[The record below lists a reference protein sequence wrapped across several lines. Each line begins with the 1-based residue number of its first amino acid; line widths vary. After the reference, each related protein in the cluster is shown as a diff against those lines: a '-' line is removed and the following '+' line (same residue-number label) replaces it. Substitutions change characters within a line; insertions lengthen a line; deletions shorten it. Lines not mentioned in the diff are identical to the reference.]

1 MGLYV
6 IRSLKRN
13 RILSVIIII
22 QLALTFVLLNKSLS
36 VNASYTVSRSQIE
49 KIYGQT
55 NLCRMKDK
63 SDEATLIHSTATE
76 ENVVER
82 QAELYGWLKSSSDF
96 TFMSYQEYEINFYDR
111 IPDGDSFLHSY
122 DASNGAWMKAFR
134 ADEDFL
140 EEYPVDV
147 AEGRGFQHADFM
159 EESALPVIL
168 GSNYRAYYSVG
179 DRIDVPS
186 NPFQRATT
194 LHVIG
199 IAKANTYVAYPN
211 RPEGAILV
219 DDYILYPYL
228 TPNEQTSFAEYDML
242 IFQSVILPKNFEAA
256 RTTIKEVARRLQLY
270 EIELTNP
277 VSKSQRY
284 AKMVNS
290 NSSFVWIASVAV
302 IGFTLIT
309 ISSALRYRFHLHK
322 RDYGRFMLCGGTRTR
337 MALEFTAEVVVL
349 LLISNLI
356 TMIVC
361 SADGNLN
368 VTRLLACDAFLV
380 CAIYALTFLALHKL
394 DIAKLMQEENVRGR
408 WTLRRETM

>member
-1 MGLYV
+1 
-6 IRSLKRN
+6 
-13 RILSVIIII
+13 
-22 QLALTFVLLNKSLS
+22 
-36 VNASYTVSRSQIE
+36 
-49 KIYGQT
+49 
-55 NLCRMKDK
+55 MKDK

>member
-1 MGLYV
+1 MGMYV

-290 NSSFVWIASVAV
+290 NSSFVWIYADNDQLRFALSLPFAQKGLWKVYAV
-302 IGFTLIT
+302 RRNKNADGVGI
-309 ISSALRYRFHLHK
+309 YR
-322 RDYGRFMLCGGTRTR
+322 GSG
-337 MALEFTAEVVVL
+337 
-349 LLISNLI
+349 
-356 TMIVC
+356 C
-361 SADGNLN
+361 SAVDKQS
-368 VTRLLACDAFLV
+368 D
-380 CAIYALTFLALHKL
+380 HH
-394 DIAKLMQEENVRGR
+394 DSM
-408 WTLRRETM
+408 